1 MCRGPGDANKT
12 CQHCGKVLGTVQ
24 SRKNHERYPHA
35 EEALWDGLIV
45 VVVVHQVE
53 QPTTA
58 PCLTPANKQLRI
70 LSVLQTTH
78 DRTLAVAAQ
87 RKRANST

>member
-1 MCRGPGDANKT
+1 MIGSSWNLTRRSSDILIPILVP
-12 CQHCGKVLGTVQ
+12 QLLGM
-24 SRKNHERYPHA
+24 N
-35 EEALWDGLIV
+35 I
-45 VVVVHQVE
+45 VVHQVE
-53 QPTTA
+53 QPATA